1 MKKYVILLLIV
12 LLGLA
17 WFSAA
22 SDMVND
28 PIKAKEHIEKA
39 EELVEKEI
47 YVDAVTEYESAL
59 QYEPGNEELY
69 MKIADAYLKSGDSRE
84 FISICEDTAEK
95 YQENTQAMD
104 TLMNYY
110 VENNDE
116 DKAVKYLK
124 DFLEEYPDNENAQ
137 KWFTKLEGSYTE
149 LYCRYDE
156 MSEIVNDSM
165 VVLDED
171 LYGLT
176 DALGNEIV
184 SCEYRQMYPFS
195 EEGFALAMTE
205 DGRWVY
211 IDEDGQIRKAP
222 DKDYE
227 NLGMYTEDGTV
238 AEKDGQ
244 YGYLDEEMEP
254 VGKFQWDNLTGIKNG
269 IGAGEKN
276 GKWALVNKKGKEK
289 GEDSY
294 EDVITDLYGFCSS
307 QKRIFVKKDGVYH
320 LINTKGKE
328 EGDLTFEDA
337 RAFTEDGYAAVC
349 KDGKWGFVNSDG
361 ELVIDYT
368 YEEAE
373 SFQNGFASVAVDGKW
388 GYINEEGTMVI
399 QPEFL
404 KATHISEKGT
414 AAVMTEQQGEAVWK
428 LLQLNLF
435 Q

>member
-47 YVDAVTEYESAL
+47 YVDAVT
-59 QYEPGNEELY
+59 GNEELY

-165 VVLDED
+165 EVLDED
-171 LYGLT
+171 
-176 DALGNEIV
+176 
-184 SCEYRQMYPFS
+184 
-195 EEGFALAMTE
+195 
-205 DGRWVY
+205 
-211 IDEDGQIRKAP
+211 
-222 DKDYE
+222 
-227 NLGMYTEDGTV
+227 
-238 AEKDGQ
+238 
-244 YGYLDEEMEP
+244 
-254 VGKFQWDNLTGIKNG
+254 
-269 IGAGEKN
+269 
-276 GKWALVNKKGKEK
+276 
-289 GEDSY
+289 
-294 EDVITDLYGFCSS
+294 
-307 QKRIFVKKDGVYH
+307 
-320 LINTKGKE
+320 
-328 EGDLTFEDA
+328 
-337 RAFTEDGYAAVC
+337 
-349 KDGKWGFVNSDG
+349 
-361 ELVIDYT
+361 
-368 YEEAE
+368 
-373 SFQNGFASVAVDGKW
+373 
-388 GYINEEGTMVI
+388 
-399 QPEFL
+399 
-404 KATHISEKGT
+404 
-414 AAVMTEQQGEAVWK
+414 
-428 LLQLNLF
+428 
-435 Q
+435 